1 MKFQAEQATEGENMA
16 FSDLGK
22 LLEIVEYVVRVMEKN
37 TGLEVNVRSDDINYL
52 NNKIAGLKQ
61 KEGFK

>member
-1 MKFQAEQATEGENMA
+1 MA

-22 LLEIVEYVVRVMEKN
+22 LLEIVEYIVRVMEKN